1 MISKRMTLAMTMIV
15 AALFLSP
22 GVFSA
27 DAIKHQHSK
36 TKSAGEAS
44 PTAGRDGG
52 NDDDERTSPGPSAE
66 HGRSPRRGQAKLDTS
81 RIWTRI

>member
-1 MISKRMTLAMTMIV
+1 MISKRTTLAMTTIV
-15 AALFLSP
+15 AALFLSL

-44 PTAGRDGG
+44 PTAV
-52 NDDDERTSPGPSAE
+52 EMEETTTTKE
-66 HGRSPRRGQAKLDTS
+66 HL
-81 RIWTRI
+81 WTQR